1 VLWFIQFIYL
11 INNKQGVHLSSW
23 TQKKHF

>member
-11 INNKQGVHLSSW
+11 INNKQRVHLSSW
-23 TQKKHF
+23 THKKRF